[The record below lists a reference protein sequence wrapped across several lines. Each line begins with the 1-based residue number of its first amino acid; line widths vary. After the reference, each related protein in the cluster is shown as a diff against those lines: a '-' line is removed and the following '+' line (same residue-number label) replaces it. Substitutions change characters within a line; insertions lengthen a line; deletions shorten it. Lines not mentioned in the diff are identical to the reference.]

1 MTTVLASTLSET
13 PVMRSDGVELGTVH
27 TITMNVETGELE
39 RLLVT
44 PTTDDL
50 RAVGTNDDGKIVV
63 PARCMSDLDD
73 YLVVDL
79 TKRDSG

>member
-1 MTTVLASTLSET
+1 MTTVLASALSET

-39 RLLVT
+39 RLFLT
-44 PTTDDL
+44 PTIDDL
-50 RAVGTNDDGKIVV
+50 RGIDTNDDGKIVV